1 MKERLGILVLV
12 LVPFLVLLLVPGNC
26 PLLCRIN
33 SFAALTDMPSNK
45 TNERASQIVGGG
57 CCYCYCGGGGG

>member
-57 CCYCYCGGGGG
+57 CCYCGGGGG